1 MDFPQVEFLQALLGD
16 SSKWRLI
23 DASGVVVSITDG
35 DSFTDIVT
43 TATAGTVYLTK
54 PIEDFTGGSINHA
67 ADLFTTDLLAQLIT
81 ATSTLDQ
88 ILVGTS
94 DNADPTAG
102 GALFDVAG
110 FRFATSTTKTIRVQT
125 DSSSATGVTITAD
138 RALYTPSFQLGRSER
153 AATMYAYQGNSFV
166 NERGQVSLPR
176 SYAPTHLVVRITNGA
191 ASAQTIRVGVGVHVP
206 QSIKALAISAP
217 VATDDRGRV
226 WFYPDDDG
234 TLEEVDIRGCWSSLD
249 ELPMVNRRTSRSYA
263 GRRASAILGG
273 NFQVR
278 AVYEMFNDDDVLTGL
293 FAAQNQLYRGRT
305 IALCANASKAWAG
318 YAIQPPRRGDTT
330 VRIAGTGD
338 TFAGSGSLS
347 VGDFV
352 VIQTVDEDPITE
364 LVKVTSVS
372 NQRSFGVAAGVKHT
386 FPRNVPIL
394 VRQRYYWPAL
404 WLDERQSSNELLTTD
419 HGLNYTFDAL
429 LTEDLGALQR
439 LVDLGGS
446 GLMTGIS
453 PSPSSRTFTT
463 GTKSA
468 SLTRFRFR

>member
-1 MDFPQVEFLQALLGD
+1 
-16 SSKWRLI
+16 
-23 DASGVVVSITDG
+23 
-35 DSFTDIVT
+35 
-43 TATAGTVYLTK
+43 
-54 PIEDFTGGSINHA
+54 
-67 ADLFTTDLLAQLIT
+67 
-81 ATSTLDQ
+81 
-88 ILVGTS
+88 
-94 DNADPTAG
+94 
-102 GALFDVAG
+102 
-110 FRFATSTTKTIRVQT
+110 
-125 DSSSATGVTITAD
+125 
-138 RALYTPSFQLGRSER
+138 
-153 AATMYAYQGNSFV
+153 
-166 NERGQVSLPR
+166 
-176 SYAPTHLVVRITNGA
+176 
-191 ASAQTIRVGVGVHVP
+191 
-206 QSIKALAISAP
+206 
-217 VATDDRGRV
+217 
-226 WFYPDDDG
+226 
-234 TLEEVDIRGCWSSLD
+234 
-249 ELPMVNRRTSRSYA
+249 MVNRRTSRSYA

-278 AVYEMFNDDDVLTGL
+278 ATYEMFNDDDVLTGL

-429 LTEDLGALQR
+429 LTEDLGTLQR

-446 GLMTGIS
+446 GLMTGIA

-468 SLTRFRFR
+468 GLTRFRFR